1 MKNLLWAGVI
11 TSVTLPLATAEVADP
26 LTVYVT
32 ATRAPET
39 SVDTASS
46 IRIISAQE
54 IKESGAQSVADLLRG
69 QHGIHVYDLYGDSTR
84 ATIDM
89 RGFSTTAVS
98 NVLIMV
104 DGRRLNS
111 ATDGATISF
120 NDIPTDRI
128 ERIEVVYG
136 SSGVLFGNQ
145 AVGGVINIITKLAD
159 PSDVAE
165 IQFEAGSFERQA
177 KSLLVTKS
185 VSDHLSLTITGK
197 DSKTDGYRDNNSSD
211 SRSLA
216 FSSTYKSE
224 SHGLTLTHQRFDEF
238 GENPG
243 ALFIDEVAADR
254 KQSNSVYTDD
264 FTATSTKTT
273 SFNYTQKLADNW
285 SLQTD
290 GLHRRDDV
298 NFRLSSRW
306 GTRTHVD
313 RQQREVLN
321 FSPRLQGAIPTEM
334 GVSKLTFG
342 MDLDHTDYGIYAV
355 VDQEAEQDVRS
366 VYGQLIYPVTYRTD
380 VSAGL
385 RYANVKNDIEHD
397 IGGVPY
403 TNLRLD
409 DDVTVGSI
417 GLTYR
422 PNNALRLFA
431 RADQNYRFANLE
443 EHTNDETSQAYPTPP
458 EGLKNQTGLSLET
471 GLEYSSGTTSFFAQL
486 YQLDLENEIS
496 YSSVAAS
503 GSGANVN
510 LDSTTRRGINLS
522 ISEKLSDSLQ
532 LGIDFDFTAG
542 KITGGDHKGKYIPM
556 VPKQK
561 VRTFARWQASNG
573 LSFVAD
579 VLHVSD
585 QVLDSDYDNSFSKL
599 SNYTVAN
606 LGANYQVDGWNLSAR
621 INNLF
626 DRKFS
631 EYGTLGNT
639 GAETTPTGHGQCQAG
654 SWGTEDCPAFTPA
667 PERNLWIGLKYV
679 FK

>member
-1 MKNLLWAGVI
+1 MKNLIWVAF
-11 TSVTLPLATAEVADP
+11 TMTTALTAKADLNDP
-26 LTVYVT
+26 INVYVT

-46 IRIISAQE
+46 IRIISEEE
-54 IKESGAQSVADLLRG
+54 ISESGAQSVADLLRG
-69 QHGIHVYDLYGDSTR
+69 QHGIHVYDLYGDGTR

-111 ATDGATISF
+111 TTDGATISF

-145 AVGGVINIITKLAD
+145 AVGGVINIVTKLAE
-159 PSDVAE
+159 PRDVAE
-165 IQFEAGSFERQA
+165 LQVGAGSFDRQV
-177 KSLLVTKS
+177 KSVLVTKS
-185 VSDHLSLTITGK
+185 LSDRLSLSVSGQ
-197 DSKTDGYRDNNSSD
+197 DSNTDGYRDNNSSD

-216 FSSTYKSE
+216 FSSAYKSE
-224 SHGLTLTHQRFDEF
+224 SAGLTLTHQRFDEF

-243 ALFIDEVAADR
+243 ALFIDELTADR

-264 FTATSTKTT
+264 FTATRTKTT
-273 SFNYTQKLADNW
+273 SLNYTQKLAEYW

-290 GLHRRDDV
+290 AAHRRDDV

-306 GTRTHVD
+306 GTRASID
-313 RQQREVLN
+313 RQQRETLSL
-321 FSPRLQGAIPTEM
+321 SPRIQGAIPTDL
-334 GVSKLTFG
+334 GISKLTFG
-342 MDLDHTDYGIYAV
+342 MDVDHTDYGIYAFI
-355 VDQEAEQDVRS
+355 DQEAEQDVRS
-366 VYGQLIYPVTYRTD
+366 VYGQVTHPITYRTD
-380 VSAGL
+380 ISGGL
-385 RYANVKNDIEHD
+385 RYASVKNDIAHA
-397 IGGVPY
+397 G
-403 TNLRLD
+403 TNLQLD
-409 DDVTVGSI
+409 DDITVGSV

-422 PNNALRLFA
+422 PNNRLRLFA

-443 EHTNDETSQAYPTPP
+443 EHTNDEFANTASYSYQPR
-458 EGLKNQTGLSLET
+458 GLKNQTGISLET
-471 GLEYSSGTTSFFAQL
+471 GLEYATDSTSVFAQF
-486 YQLDLENEIS
+486 YQLELDNEIS
-496 YSSVAAS
+496 YSSIAAS

-510 LDSTTRRGINLS
+510 LESTKRQGLNIS
-522 ISEKLSDSLQ
+522 ISEQVIDTLQ
-532 LGIDFDFTAG
+532 VGVDLDFTKG
-542 KITGGDHKGKYIPM
+542 QITGGDHNGKYIPM

-561 VRTFARWQASNG
+561 VRTFARWQAQNN
-573 LSFVAD
+573 LSLTAD
-579 VLHVSD
+579 LLYVSE
-585 QVLDSDYDNSFSKL
+585 QVLDSDYENAFAKL
-599 SNYTVAN
+599 DDYTVAN
-606 LGANYQVDGWNLSAR
+606 LAANYDHNDWSIIAR

-639 GAETTPTGHGQCQAG
+639 GAETTPTAHGQCQAG

-667 PERNLWIGLKYV
+667 PERNFWIGIRYK
-679 FK
+679 F

>member
-1 MKNLLWAGVI
+1 MKNLIWVAFAMS
-11 TSVTLPLATAEVADP
+11 TALPAKADLNDP
-26 LTVYVT
+26 INVYVT

-46 IRIISAQE
+46 IRIISKEE
-54 IKESGAQSVADLLRG
+54 ISKSGAQSVADLLRG
-69 QHGIHVYDLYGDSTR
+69 QHGIHVYDLYGDGTR

-145 AVGGVINIITKLAD
+145 AVGGVINIITKLAE
-159 PSDVAE
+159 PSDMAE
-165 IQFEAGSFERQA
+165 LQIGAGSFDRQI
-177 KSLLVTKS
+177 KSVQVTKS
-185 VSDHLSLTITGK
+185 LSERLSLSVSGQ
-197 DSKTDGYRDNNSSD
+197 DSKADGYRDNNSSD

-216 FSSTYKSE
+216 FSSAYKSE
-224 SHGLTLTHQRFDEF
+224 SVGLTLTHQRFDEF

-243 ALFIDEVAADR
+243 ALFIDEVTADR

-264 FTATSTKTT
+264 FTATRTKTT
-273 SFNYTQKLADNW
+273 SLNYSQKLAEYW

-290 GLHRRDDV
+290 AAHRRDDV

-306 GTRTHVD
+306 GTRTAID
-313 RQQREVLN
+313 RQQRETLSL
-321 FSPRLQGAIPTEM
+321 SPRIQGAIPTDL

-342 MDLDHTDYGIYAV
+342 MDVDHTDYGIYAV
-355 VDQEAEQDVRS
+355 VDQEAKQDVRS
-366 VYGQLIYPVTYRTD
+366 VYGQVIYPVTYRTD

-385 RYANVKNDIEHD
+385 RYANVQNDIEHD
-397 IGGVPY
+397 IGGAPY
-403 TNLRLD
+403 TNLKLN
-409 DDVTVGSI
+409 DDVTVGSL
-417 GLTYR
+417 GVTYR
-422 PNNALRLFA
+422 PNNSLRLFA

-443 EHTNDETSQAYPTPP
+443 EHTNDAPSQTYPTPP
-458 EGLKNQTGLSLET
+458 QGLKNQTGLSLET
-471 GLEYSSGTTSFFAQL
+471 GLQYTANTTSIFAQL
-486 YQLDLENEIS
+486 YQLELENEIS
-496 YSSVAAS
+496 YSSIAAS

-510 LDSTTRRGINLS
+510 LDSTKRQGLN
-522 ISEKLSDSLQ
+522 ISLTEQLNENLQ
-532 LGIDFDFTAG
+532 LGADLDFTKG
-542 KITGGDHKGKYIPM
+542 KITGGDHNGKYIPM

-561 VRTFARWQASNG
+561 VRTFARWQAQNN
-573 LSFVAD
+573 LSLTAD
-579 VLHVSD
+579 LLYVSE
-585 QVLDSDYDNSFSKL
+585 QVLDSDYENAFTKL
-599 SNYTVAN
+599 DGYTVAN
-606 LGANYQVDGWNLSAR
+606 LAANYKRNDWSIIAR

-639 GAETTPTGHGQCQAG
+639 GAETTPTAHGQCQAG

-667 PERNLWIGLKYV
+667 AERNFWIGIKYK

>member
-11 TSVTLPLATAEVADP
+11 TFVTLPMATAEIADP
-26 LTVYVT
+26 LAVYVT

-46 IRIISAQE
+46 IRIISEQE
-54 IKESGAQSVADLLRG
+54 IKESGAQSVSDLLRG

-165 IQFEAGSFERQA
+165 IKVEAGSFERQV

-216 FSSTYKSE
+216 FSSAYKSE

-243 ALFIDEVAADR
+243 ALFIDELAADR

-264 FTATSTKTT
+264 FTATRTKTT
-273 SFNYTQKLADNW
+273 SFNYTQKLAEYW

-290 GLHRRDDV
+290 GAHRRDDV
-298 NFRLSSRW
+298 NFRLSSRY
-306 GTRTHVD
+306 GTRTSTD
-313 RQQREVLN
+313 RQQRETLSI
-321 FSPRLQGAIPTEM
+321 SPRLQGAIPTDL
-334 GVSKLTFG
+334 GISKLTFG
-342 MDLDHTDYGIYAV
+342 IDADHTDYGIYAV

-366 VYGQLIYPVTYRTD
+366 VYGQVIYPVTYRAD
-380 VSAGL
+380 ISAGL
-385 RYANVKNDIEHD
+385 RYASVKNDIAHAINGFGETDLQLNDD
-397 IGGVPY
+397 I
-403 TNLRLD
+403 
-409 DDVTVGSI
+409 TVGSV
-417 GLTYR
+417 GFTYR
-422 PNNALRLFA
+422 PNNQLRLFA

-443 EHTNDETSQAYPTPP
+443 EHTNDEYANAGSYQPR
-458 EGLKNQTGLSLET
+458 GLKNQTGVSLET
-471 GLEYSSGTTSFFAQL
+471 GLEYSTSSASIFAQL

-496 YSSVAAS
+496 YSSVAANGS
-503 GSGANVN
+503 GSNVN
-510 LDSTTRRGINLS
+510 LESTTRRGLNVS

-532 LGIDFDFTAG
+532 LGIDFDFTDG
-542 KITGGDHKGKYIPM
+542 KITAGDHKGKYIPM
-556 VPKQK
+556 VPKHK
-561 VRTFARWQASNG
+561 IRTFARWQASNG
-573 LSFVAD
+573 LIFVAD
-579 VLHVSD
+579 LLHVSD

-599 SNYTVAN
+599 SSYTVAN

-667 PERNLWIGLKYV
+667 PERNFWIGLKYV